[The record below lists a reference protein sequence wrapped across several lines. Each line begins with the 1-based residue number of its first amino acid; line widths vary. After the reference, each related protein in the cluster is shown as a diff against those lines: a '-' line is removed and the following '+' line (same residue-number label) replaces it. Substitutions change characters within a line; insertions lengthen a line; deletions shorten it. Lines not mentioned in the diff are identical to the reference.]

1 MRRFAV
7 VVASFAVAAVV
18 LAPGVAG
25 AAARHVDGAMSGPSS
40 FQSPTCGGLTNIAGT
55 GAFAARDF
63 GVGTYAFNVCVTQTT
78 SGFETDGT
86 VTFTTR
92 SGAKLRGTI
101 GGVTPSG
108 QNATYSV
115 TVTGGSRR
123 YRHAVGTLAM
133 GPLAES
139 NFTNC
144 IAAGICTSWTD
155 RGPLTGTLRRVRHR

>member
-7 VVASFAVAAVV
+7 MVASFAIGAVV
-18 LAPGVAG
+18 LVPGVAG
-25 AAARHVDGAMSGPSS
+25 AAVRHVDGTMSGPSS

-63 GVGTYAFNVCVTQTT
+63 GVGTYAFTVCVTQTP
-78 SGFETDGT
+78 SGFQTDGT
-86 VTFTTR
+86 VKFTTR

-108 QNATYSV
+108 QNATYAV
-115 TVTGGSRR
+115 TVTSGTRR

-133 GPLAES
+133 GPLTES

-144 IAAGICTSWTD
+144 GPAAICTSWTD